1 MISKKLLQAYNFTT
15 INDYYNYI
23 VESDINGQFIQ
34 VKCLIESLNR
44 PQKIDFVKYL
54 ESNSINISKF
64 IEIII

>member
-1 MISKKLLQAYNFTT
+1 MISKKLLQTYNFTT

-34 VKCLIESLNR
+34 VKSLIESLNR